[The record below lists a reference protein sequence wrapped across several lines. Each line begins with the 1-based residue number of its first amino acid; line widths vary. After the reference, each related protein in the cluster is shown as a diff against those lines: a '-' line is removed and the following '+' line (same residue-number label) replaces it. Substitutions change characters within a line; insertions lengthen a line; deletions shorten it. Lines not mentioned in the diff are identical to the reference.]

1 MVKSLGGTVSSLVAV
16 LIWKGLERRGA
27 LETISSISQW
37 SPVPHPSL
45 PCLPQ
50 TKNRVGMRSE
60 GMSPLSLWCANN
72 VRVSSKCIFP
82 KELGFPLGMSLD

>member
-1 MVKSLGGTVSSLVAV
+1 MLRSLGGTVSSLVAV

-37 SPVPHPSL
+37 SPVLHPSL

-50 TKNRVGMRSE
+50 TKNRVGMPSE
-60 GMSPLSLWCANN
+60 GMSPLSLRCANN
-72 VRVSSKCIFP
+72 GECPPSVY
-82 KELGFPLGMSLD
+82 SLKSWGSLWG